1 MEELKRT
8 ITREETYG
16 FKADDGTVFHSK
28 EECLKYEESAVH
40 AAKAAA
46 WHYLVD
52 ERYDEDLFNNDYESL
67 IIFDC
72 PDAKA
77 YEVIRHW
84 AEVDH
89 KVWDAKHFTPDYIG
103 KRVAFFS
110 NYDEDIYFNTHFAT
124 KEALMALYTKII
136 DSMFADKETK
146 AE

>member
-1 MEELKRT
+1 MKELKRT

-16 FKADDGTVFHSK
+16 FEATDGTVFNSK
-28 EECLKYEESAVH
+28 EECIKYEQSALH

-52 ERYDEDLFNNDYESL
+52 ERWNDDLFNNDYEHL

-84 AEVDH
+84 AEADRHVY
-89 KVWDAKHFTPDYIG
+89 DAHNFTPDYIG

-110 NYDEDIYFNTHFAT
+110 GYDDEVYFNPYFAT

-136 DSMFADKETK
+136 DSMFADKKTK